1 MKDKCLD
8 TIFKLLNSAK
18 NTESINS
25 VMYLLTE
32 VFTERIDDAIAIF
45 NKIIERDDIKP
56 QVYSTIG
63 TGLLKQLKVLTELN
77 PEFVD
82 SIYKNYF
89 GYICSDE
96 EGLTTKE
103 PNAKYKMLFDDYFIY
118 QVTQDYLNVRELG
131 GVKILIGCINFDNYK
146 RYIKSSNPELKDETI
161 EQALNRV
168 TSLPFKLQ
176 ENGVCFYED
185 MSDIWDKYSP
195 GYDDLLDNLF
205 KYIDTYIETNGAAE
219 IIDLFK
225 SKKMVGQIWL
235 RFIDFMLK
243 NKDKY
248 LEELT
253 DLAVKQTSLKFSLT
267 LFKKMGIVL
276 GEIVQY
282 FNEEQKNYLEKELY
296 ELFDGKRKIIDFP
309 PEAVQLRARRYIDL
323 LGENLILPKT
333 KTIYKKDEREGKE
346 PHKIFSEE
354 SVKVEFK
361 SCLVDYDTLRY
372 GDLKNDVQIEFAKH
386 LKTLKKF
393 YYDNLNNKP
402 EDAAIQNVISEIKDT
417 VEIYDKQKE
426 SLTEPLRNDYYI
438 DLSLV
443 LTKICS
449 NLLHLGEDDKMYIK
463 FLFLE
468 FLKVDINSIEDYSDA
483 DTLFYLNNPTPKS
496 NIAQAI
502 VLFLQSEKDQELYGR
517 LLQLVKI
524 QDSSLVLF
532 DILSGLFPKGEVFK
546 DTEDNWNL
554 LTLLTENINE
564 NYKDYNELKT
574 ALYYYVLYAALFK
587 PDKSKEIIERLEC
600 SGDQDVY
607 FKNSIYNVLCY
618 YFDHRYVTIDWI
630 KERQEKLINT
640 YNPQIYEK
648 ILHLI
653 GTEIVYNKDI
663 VKTILSNILKQ
674 ENFLNSLEQ
683 NKECLNLF
691 LNQLTYNDNNSA
703 AIKEFLP
710 DLSMIVKI
718 VHTQE
723 SDEGKFEHL
732 IKQIVELLV
741 LIDSSESSD
750 ISIMFD
756 ILIDFLNKSN
766 ANQNNY
772 DLYFCLDNI
781 IDFLQKIS
789 ENDKILIIKEDDNLL
804 KKYAYIINK
813 ITLFSWNTKCMNF
826 IWNLNVNNKL
836 QTN

>member
-1 MKDKCLD
+1 MKNKCLD

-18 NTESINS
+18 STESLNS
-25 VMYLLTE
+25 VMFLLSD
-32 VFTERIDDAIAIF
+32 VFTERIDDAISIF
-45 NKIIERDDIKP
+45 DKIIESDEITS
-56 QVYSTIG
+56 QIYSFIG
-63 TGLLKQLKVLTELN
+63 TNMFHQFKDLLELR
-77 PEFVD
+77 PEFID

-89 GYICSDE
+89 GYIRSNGNGIIIE
-96 EGLTTKE
+96 E
-103 PNAKYKMLFDDYFIY
+103 PNDKYKQLFDEYFIY
-118 QVTQDYLNVRELG
+118 HVTTNYLEVRKLEG
-131 GVKILIGCINFDNYK
+131 IKVLIGCINFDNYK
-146 RYIKSSNPELKDETI
+146 KHIKSSKSELKDERI

-168 TSLPFKLQ
+168 TSLPFKFQ
-176 ENGVCFYED
+176 KNGICFYED
-185 MSDIWDKYSP
+185 MSDLWDNFSP
-195 GYDDLLDNLF
+195 GYDTLLDNLF
-205 KYIDTYIETNGAAE
+205 KYIDKYIETNGDGE
-219 IIDLFK
+219 IIELFK
-225 SKKMVGQIWL
+225 SEKMVGQIWL

-282 FNEEQKNYLEKELY
+282 FNEEQKRYLEKELY
-296 ELFDGKRKIIDFP
+296 ELFDGKRKIWHFS
-309 PEAVQLRARRYIDL
+309 PEAVQLRTRRYIDL
-323 LGENLILPKT
+323 LGENLILPET
-333 KTIYKKDEREGKE
+333 KAIYQKDEREGKE

-361 SCLVDYDTLRY
+361 SCSVDYDTFRY
-372 GDLKNDVQIEFAKH
+372 GDLKDDVQIEFAKH

-402 EDAAIQNVISEIKDT
+402 EDAAIQNVLSEIKDT

-426 SLTEPLRNDYYI
+426 SLTEPLKNDYYI

-449 NLLHLGEDDKMYIK
+449 NLLHVGEDDKNYIK

-468 FLKVDINSIEDYSDA
+468 LLKVDINSVEDYSDV

-496 NIAQAI
+496 KIAQAI
-502 VLFLQSEKDQELYGR
+502 VLFLQSEKDQELYGC

-546 DTEDNWNL
+546 NTEENWNL
-554 LTLLTENINE
+554 LTLLTENIIE

-600 SGDQDVY
+600 SGEPDVY
-607 FKNSIYNVLCY
+607 FKNSIYNVLYY
-618 YFDHRYVTIDWI
+618 YFDHRYVAIDWI

-653 GTEIVYNKDI
+653 GTEMVYSKDI
-663 VKTILSNILKQ
+663 VKTILSNILIQ
-674 ENFLNSLEQ
+674 ENFLSSLEQ
-683 NKECLNLF
+683 NKECLKVF
-691 LNQLTYNDNNSA
+691 LNQLTYKDNNHNV
-703 AIKEFLP
+703 IKEFLP
-710 DLSMIVKI
+710 VLSTLVKL
-718 VHTQE
+718 VLKQE
-723 SDEGKFEHL
+723 TDEGNFRRLVNK
-732 IKQIVELLV
+732 IIELLI
-741 LIDSSESSD
+741 LIEPCESSE
-750 ISIMFD
+750 ILIMFE
-756 ILIDFLNKSN
+756 ILIDFLNKSDVN
-766 ANQNNY
+766 PNNY
-772 DLYFCLDNI
+772 DLYLRLNKV
-781 IDFLQKIS
+781 IDFLQKMS
-789 ENDKILIIKEDDNLL
+789 EKDKFSIIKNDDNLL
-804 KKYAYIINK
+804 IRYGEIINK
-813 ITLFSWNTKCMNF
+813 ITLFSWHTKCMNF
-826 IWNLNVNNKL
+826 IWNLNC
-836 QTN
+836 